1 MLAEPAVQ
9 RTLLTLADLD
19 SEIARV
25 QHAAR
30 NLPHHKAITALMEA
44 RQGVTDE
51 LVASNIEVD
60 DLGIAVAKAE
70 TDLAPVKARLVR
82 NQERIDD
89 GSVSDP
95 KTLRSLQD
103 EVAHLTRR
111 IGELEDAELEV
122 MGQLEDATAHRDK
135 IAAQKAEVETRLRDE
150 VAGRDLAVEKL
161 RKESADLV
169 ATRAPIAAKMPT
181 DLMGLYERLRAA
193 SGLGAAPL
201 KAGRCGGCQL
211 QLTLSD
217 VATYRRAPANEVLR
231 CVECDRILIRTP
243 ESGI

>member
-30 NLPHHKAITALMEA
+30 NLPQHKAITALMEA

-60 DLGIAVAKAE
+60 DLGIAVEKAE
-70 TDLAPVKARLVR
+70 TDLTPVKARLER
-82 NQERIDD
+82 NQQRVDD

-111 IGELEDAELEV
+111 IGELEDAQLEV
-122 MGQLEDATAHRDK
+122 MGQLEDATEHRDK
-135 IAAQKAEVETRLRDE
+135 IAGQKAEVETRLRDE
-150 VAGRDLAVEKL
+150 VAGRDVAVEKL
-161 RKESADLV
+161 RKEAADL
-169 ATRAPIAAKMPT
+169 AETRAPIAAKIPA
-181 DLMGLYERLRAA
+181 DLMALYERMRAS
-193 SGLGAAPL
+193 SGLGAAAL

-211 QLTLSD
+211 QLTLAD
-217 VATYRRAPANEVLR
+217 LATYKKAPADQVLR
-231 CVECDRILIRTP
+231 CVECDRILVRTP
-243 ESGI
+243 ESGL